1 MECNES
7 GKYDQG
13 QCSDAPQFACGE
25 LGERRCHGRHG
36 FIRRWRYK
44 HGCHRSGSSN
54 GCELVMSEAS
64 SGAQSAHGQE
74 AWRPDLDARDQL
86 LSGKSAWSLYRLLEG
101 GVWVGGALLLLL
113 IVGVILQ
120 WDGPVPDLFF
130 AAIMLILLLDAVAYV
145 PVVYVRLLARKKNEV
160 RAGYTTVT
168 NEFPQVGQVDPQTGR
183 IVRVAGED
191 CLMRQEYL
199 RRIVLIRE
207 SIREGSARP

>member
-1 MECNES
+1 M
-7 GKYDQG
+7 
-13 QCSDAPQFACGE
+13 
-25 LGERRCHGRHG
+25 
-36 FIRRWRYK
+36 
-44 HGCHRSGSSN
+44 
-54 GCELVMSEAS
+54 
-64 SGAQSAHGQE
+64 
-74 AWRPDLDARDQL
+74 
-86 LSGKSAWSLYRLLEG
+86 
-101 GVWVGGALLLLL
+101 
-113 IVGVILQ
+113 Q